1 MNKKLNITNEMYAFM
16 DTVYNPV
23 LAIDMDGVIVFCNKA
38 MESVTGFSRRSI
50 EGCHISD
57 VVQFSELHR
66 ILKTGKTESARK
78 VVINEKVFISNR
90 SPVKIDGEIVG
101 AIAVLQ
107 DISDLELI
115 SSELEHTKMLTEEL
129 QAIIESSFD
138 GIYVTD
144 GNARTIRVNNAYERI
159 TGLKRDEVIG
169 KTMEELIDK
178 GYYNDSV
185 TLRVL
190 ETGKPETL
198 IQKIKTGKTVMVT
211 GTPILSKKGD
221 IRLVVT
227 NVRDVTELHRLQTE
241 LEKMENLQTRYIT
254 ELTELKGRI
263 EGSENYILRSKKMK
277 EVHELALRLAR
288 VDSTVV
294 IQGESGAGKEVIANV
309 IHENSRRKDKP
320 FLKISCAAI
329 PDNLLESELFG
340 YSPGAFTGANKNGK
354 PGLFEM
360 ADKGTVL
367 LDEIGELPLT
377 LQAKLLR
384 VIQEKECMRVGSS
397 VSTPVDVRIIA
408 ATNRNLK
415 DMVKNKEFRKDLFFR
430 LNVVPVF
437 VPPLR
442 ERKECLVFFVKY
454 FLERYN
460 KKYGFS
466 KIMDPSL
473 IDIFYD
479 YDWPGNV
486 RELENIIERMVVVS
500 TGDVLDKN
508 CLPSGF
514 MEHKKISPGTDFGS
528 RSFRELI
535 EEYEKKIIEVS
546 IRKEKSTRKAAAALG
561 LNQSTVVRKM
571 KKYDISPLSDD
582 LDAQ

>member
-1 MNKKLNITNEMYAFM
+1 MNKKLNITNEMYVFM

-23 LAIDMDGVIVFCNKA
+23 LAIDMTGAIVFCNKA
-38 MESVTGFSRRSI
+38 MEAVTGFSRRSI
-50 EGCHISD
+50 EGQHISD
-57 VVQFSELHR
+57 VVQFSELDK
-66 ILKTGKTESARK
+66 ILKTGKIESARK
-78 VVINEKVFISNR
+78 VIINEKVFISNR
-90 SPVKIDGEIVG
+90 SPVKIGGEIVG

-115 SSELEHTKMLTEEL
+115 SSELENTKMLTEEL

-144 GNARTIRVNNAYERI
+144 GSARTIRVNNAYERL
-159 TGLKRDEVIG
+159 TGLKREEVIG
-169 KTMEELIDK
+169 KTMNDLINK

-211 GTPILSKKGD
+211 GTPILNKKGD

-227 NVRDVTELHRLQTE
+227 NVRDVTELHSLQTE
-241 LEKMENLQTRYIT
+241 LEKMEDLQTRYIT
-254 ELTELKGRI
+254 EITELKGQI
-263 EGSENYILRSKKMK
+263 EGNENYILRSKKMK
-277 EVHELALRLAR
+277 EVYELALRLAR

-309 IHENSRRKDKP
+309 IHANSRRKDKP

-367 LDEIGELPLT
+367 LDEIGELPLG

-384 VIQEKECMRVGSS
+384 VVQEKECMRVGSS
-397 VSTPVDVRIIA
+397 ISTPVDVRIIA

-415 DMVKNKEFRKDLFFR
+415 DMVKNREFRKDLFFR

-460 KKYGFS
+460 KKYDFS
-466 KIMDPSL
+466 KRVDPSL

-500 TGDVLDKN
+500 TGDILDET

-514 MEHKKISPGTDFGS
+514 MADKKNSNTTDFGNK
-528 RSFRELI
+528 SFKELI
-535 EEYEKKIIEVS
+535 EEYEKEIIEVS
-546 IRKEKSTRKAAAALG
+546 IQKEKSTRKAAAALG
-561 LNQSTVVRKM
+561 INQSTVVRKM
-571 KKYDISPLSDD
+571 KKYDISPLAGDI
-582 LDAQ
+582 DA

>member
-1 MNKKLNITNEMYAFM
+1 
-16 DTVYNPV
+16 
-23 LAIDMDGVIVFCNKA
+23 
-38 MESVTGFSRRSI
+38 
-50 EGCHISD
+50 
-57 VVQFSELHR
+57 
-66 ILKTGKTESARK
+66 
-78 VVINEKVFISNR
+78 
-90 SPVKIDGEIVG
+90 
-101 AIAVLQ
+101 
-107 DISDLELI
+107 
-115 SSELEHTKMLTEEL
+115 
-129 QAIIESSFD
+129 
-138 GIYVTD
+138 
-144 GNARTIRVNNAYERI
+144 
-159 TGLKRDEVIG
+159 
-169 KTMEELIDK
+169 
-178 GYYNDSV
+178 
-185 TLRVL
+185 
-190 ETGKPETL
+190 
-198 IQKIKTGKTVMVT
+198 
-211 GTPILSKKGD
+211 
-221 IRLVVT
+221 
-227 NVRDVTELHRLQTE
+227 
-241 LEKMENLQTRYIT
+241 
-254 ELTELKGRI
+254 
-263 EGSENYILRSKKMK
+263 MK